1 MERSF
6 GTVALAALLG
16 GCAAGVT
23 ADIPAYP
30 MYEEAVEIPPG
41 HMPPPGSCR
50 VWFPGGPPGQQ
61 PAPGDCGELQ
71 RVVPPGAWLLYR
83 PNMDRRVIRIG

>member
-1 MERSF
+1 MKRSF
-6 GTVALAALLG
+6 GTVALTALLG
-16 GCAAGVT
+16 GCAGGVT